1 MNWDALGA
9 LAELGGAVAVVATLI
24 YIARQVVQAKD
35 VARTNLRMERLSGI
49 REIFGR
55 FAESPPLADAW
66 IKAENNLG
74 GHPLLAV
81 RCKLEQEAGLSP
93 AEAQQVSGFFMTLSW
108 QHRVVW
114 SEELNAEDRESLER
128 NIKAFYSSAVGQL
141 VVDDLDDATPF
152 GRRVR
157 ELIS

>member
-55 FAESPPLADAW
+55 FAESPQLADAW

-74 GHPLLAV
+74 GHPFLAI
-81 RCKLEQEAGLSP
+81 RYKLEQQG
-93 AEAQQVSGFFMTLSW
+93 
-108 QHRVVW
+108 
-114 SEELNAEDRESLER
+114 ER
-128 NIKAFYSSAVGQL
+128 TGI
-141 VVDDLDDATPF
+141 
-152 GRRVR
+152 RH
-157 ELIS
+157 